1 MRFVGYEEGNEGE
14 YLVITLPLENESMSY
29 TLEVVAS
36 ILTCQRIKKNIG
48 KRQDTQEKY
57 EYRVKFLMK
66 NPQDRE
72 WIIKFIFEQER
83 LRRQKG

>member
-1 MRFVGYEEGNEGE
+1 MRFVGYEAADNGD
-14 YLVITLPLENESMSY
+14 YMVISLPLENESMSY
-29 TLEVVAS
+29 TLEVVACV
-36 ILTCQRIKKNIG
+36 LTCQQIKKHTG
-48 KRQDTQEKY
+48 KRKDSQKKY

-66 NPQDRE
+66 NPEDRE